1 MYACNDIIQDTNL
14 DYAGRRLL
22 LRGNSANILPLN
34 SRSSRNFDNS
44 RNRNKKGRQSGL
56 RNCFNGVLSHTL
68 GAIGHYTNEFIY
80 FSTYNTGKLFPKYE
94 NVNGILESNATISP
108 SVSPTSAPTIFN
120 NTKNSTAHRQGRIY
134 DFEFAFDV
142 GLLTLSDEILSD
154 HKFKIVNVTLS
165 GTTALHCCALIRYWN
180 LRAMLNY

>member
-1 MYACNDIIQDTNL
+1 MYVCNDVIQDTNL
-14 DYAGRRLL
+14 DYAGRRRLL

-34 SRSSRNFDNS
+34 SRSSRNSDSS
-44 RNRNKKGRQSGL
+44 RNRNRKGGL

-94 NVNGILESNATISP
+94 NINGILESNATISP

-134 DFEFAFDV
+134 DFEFAFDI
-142 GLLTLSDEILSD
+142 GLLALSDEILSD
-154 HKFKIVNVTLS
+154 HNFKIVNVTLS
-165 GTTALHCCALIRYWN
+165 GKTVLY
-180 LRAMLNY
+180 